1 MAINSAPKT
10 GASGRSNRFLLV
22 VDSDASN
29 LYYTSM
35 LLQRL
40 DYHICS
46 SKTATEAREMATVA
60 VPALIITAH
69 YLRDAT
75 CFELMEQLKQDPRL
89 QSVPVIVLSPE
100 GDLVGQRQCLD
111 AGAAACL
118 TTPVEAES
126 LYRTVQEAIE
136 PTPRKNIR
144 ISTRLPVTVNDQPLN
159 SGEGECASVLSEHGI
174 YIRTLK
180 PYFRSTRLSLRIS
193 LKGRSVSA
201 LAEVLYSHTFGEGPF
216 GEPGMALKFV
226 QIAPQDQEQL
236 RLFIRAEVTRGIKPV

>member
-1 MAINSAPKT
+1 MAAPT
-10 GASGRSNRFLLV
+10 SLEAGASGRSSRFLLV

-40 DYHICS
+40 AYHICS
-46 SKTATEAREMATVA
+46 CTTAVEAREMATVA

-75 CFELMEQLKQDPRL
+75 SLELMAKLKEDTRL
-89 QSVPVIVLSPE
+89 RSVPVLVLTPA
-100 GDLVGQRQCLD
+100 GDLVGERQCMG

-118 TTPVEAES
+118 STPIEAES

-136 PTPRKNIR
+136 PTPRQNIR
-144 ISTRLPVTVNDQPLN
+144 ISTRLPVMVNDQPLN
-159 SGEGECASVLSEHGI
+159 CEEGECASVLSEHGM
-174 YIRTLK
+174 YIRTLNPSAK
-180 PYFRSTRLSLRIS
+180 NTLLLIRIA
-193 LKGRSVSA
+193 LKGRSISA
-201 LAEVLYSHTFGEGPF
+201 HAEVLYSHAFGEGPF

-226 QIAPQDQEQL
+226 QISPQDQEQL
-236 RLFIRAEVTRGIKPV
+236 RLFIRDKITRGIKPA

>member
-1 MAINSAPKT
+1 MAAPL
-10 GASGRSNRFLLV
+10 SFNRVDPGRGNRFLLI
-22 VDSDASN
+22 VDSDANN

-40 DYHICS
+40 HYHICS
-46 SKTATEAREMATVA
+46 SKTAAEAREMTAVA

-75 CFELMEQLKQDPRL
+75 CLELMEQLNEDPRL
-89 QSVPVIVLSPE
+89 RPVPVIVLSQE
-100 GDLVGQRQCLD
+100 GDLFGERQCLD
-111 AGAAACL
+111 AGAMACL
-118 TTPVEAES
+118 TTPVQAES
-126 LYRTVQEAIE
+126 LFRTVQEAIE
-136 PTPRKNIR
+136 PTPRQNIR
-144 ISTRLPVTVNDQPLN
+144 ISTRLPVMVNDQPLN
-159 SGEGECASVLSEHGI
+159 CNGGECASVLSELGM
-174 YIRTLK
+174 YIRTLTPSAK
-180 PYFRSTRLSLRIS
+180 HTLLSIRLE

-236 RLFIRAEVTRGIKPV
+236 RLFIRDEVTRGIKQV